1 MRYLKHFDYSRTMLL
16 GAINHLYWSIC
27 ARKQHRNAN
36 SLSQHCL
43 WFGCAALTDWK
54 WCQFLCLQLEWFGY
68 SYTCYNHV
76 FYNFIILKRC
86 TMSQVLQNIFM
97 REKNNVRRNLTAKMN
112 IRYYTVQL
120 TVEFKCI
127 LMATFSVREKREKR
141 GENCQ
146 KK

>member
-1 MRYLKHFDYSRTMLL
+1 
-16 GAINHLYWSIC
+16 
-27 ARKQHRNAN
+27 
-36 SLSQHCL
+36 
-43 WFGCAALTDWK
+43 
-54 WCQFLCLQLEWFGY
+54 
-68 SYTCYNHV
+68 
-76 FYNFIILKRC
+76 
-86 TMSQVLQNIFM
+86 MSQVLQNIFM